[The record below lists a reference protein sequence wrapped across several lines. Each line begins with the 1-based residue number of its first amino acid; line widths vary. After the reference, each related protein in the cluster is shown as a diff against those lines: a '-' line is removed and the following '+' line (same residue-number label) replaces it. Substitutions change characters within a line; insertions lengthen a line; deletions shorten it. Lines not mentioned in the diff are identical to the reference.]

1 MKPDRK
7 ETLLALVVDDD
18 AVNRLLAC
26 AALESAGWN
35 VEEAE
40 NGREGL
46 EAFQRLQPDVV
57 LLDVMM
63 PEMDG
68 YTTCASLR
76 KLPEG
81 THTPVLIMTGLDDY
95 NSVTQ
100 AYDAGATDFLTK
112 PLNGLL
118 LTHRVRY
125 IVRSSRIVQE
135 LRDSQA
141 SLVQARDAA
150 LESTRLKSEFLATVS
165 HEIRTPMN
173 GVLGMTEWLMETQL
187 TPEQRDCAEAIR
199 TSGDTLLS
207 IISNILD
214 FSKIES
220 GKLQLQQI
228 DFDVKKLLE
237 DIVSPFRQR
246 AQLKGVALACQIQ
259 EQVPLWLHG
268 DPDRLCQIV
277 SNLLGNAIKFTEHG
291 EIVLRAEV
299 DERQDPIDP
308 DRPVASRPVN
318 GNTRRLV
325 TVRFSVADTGI
336 GIAPEACT
344 RIFQPFMQADGS
356 TTKKYGGTGLGLAIC
371 QQLVDLM
378 GGSIG
383 VDSEPGQGSV
393 FHVTVPLEHKA
404 E

>member
-1 MKPDRK
+1 
-7 ETLLALVVDDD
+7 
-18 AVNRLLAC
+18 
-26 AALESAGWN
+26 
-35 VEEAE
+35 
-40 NGREGL
+40 
-46 EAFQRLQPDVV
+46 
-57 LLDVMM
+57 
-63 PEMDG
+63 
-68 YTTCASLR
+68 
-76 KLPEG
+76 
-81 THTPVLIMTGLDDY
+81 MTGLDDY

-299 DERQDPIDP
+299 DERQQDPIDP

-318 GNTRRLV
+318 GNARRLV

-344 RIFQPFMQADGS
+344 KIFQPFIQADGS

-378 GGSIG
+378 GGSLR
-383 VDSEPGQGSV
+383 VDSEPDHGSV
-393 FHVTVPLEHKA
+393 FHVTVPFERKA
-404 E
+404 D

>member
-1 MKPDRK
+1 
-7 ETLLALVVDDD
+7 
-18 AVNRLLAC
+18 
-26 AALESAGWN
+26 
-35 VEEAE
+35 
-40 NGREGL
+40 
-46 EAFQRLQPDVV
+46 
-57 LLDVMM
+57 
-63 PEMDG
+63 
-68 YTTCASLR
+68 
-76 KLPEG
+76 
-81 THTPVLIMTGLDDY
+81 
-95 NSVTQ
+95 
-100 AYDAGATDFLTK
+100 
-112 PLNGLL
+112 
-118 LTHRVRY
+118 
-125 IVRSSRIVQE
+125 
-135 LRDSQA
+135 
-141 SLVQARDAA
+141 
-150 LESTRLKSEFLATVS
+150 
-165 HEIRTPMN
+165 MN